1 MILFFR
7 SKANDPEK
15 KSKMNSSNTKSV
27 DPRYKFIS
35 SKMLSDGNWPNSSL
49 VHTPWFARP
58 VMGGVED
65 VTSTSTTSHRTRSSS
80 VRSTGGGGRLSPRIV
95 ITSNC
100 PQGRGED
107 IGHSLY
113 YPWILVIGIE
123 KMFVSGFLMNGKALC
138 LMSVAMFT
146 YRVPLGGKLLYKDF
160 QLRLSKAMYNEE
172 TSSSSSAATTNSS
185 SLQLSSSHVHHHRGG
200 HHHHHHNHHHHHS
213 RSPAAQ
219 QSTLYNNSVAQYD
232 QHRTLIQSHDYI
244 PGSKVLR

>member
-1 MILFFR
+1 
-7 SKANDPEK
+7 
-15 KSKMNSSNTKSV
+15 
-27 DPRYKFIS
+27 
-35 SKMLSDGNWPNSSL
+35 MLSDGNWPNSSL

-107 IGHSLY
+107 IGQPLLPLDPRHWDREDVRQWVLFMANRHNL
-113 YPWILVIGIE
+113 PEIHTDR
-123 KMFVSGFLMNGKALC
+123 FLMNGKALC

>member
-1 MILFFR
+1 
-7 SKANDPEK
+7 
-15 KSKMNSSNTKSV
+15 
-27 DPRYKFIS
+27 
-35 SKMLSDGNWPNSSL
+35 MLSDGNWPNASSL

-80 VRSTGGGGRLSPRIV
+80 VRSNGGGGRLSPRII

-107 IGHSLY
+107 IGQPLLPLDPRHWDREDVRQWVLY
-113 YPWILVIGIE
+113 MASRHNLPEIHTDR
-123 KMFVSGFLMNGKALC
+123 FLMNGKALC

-185 SLQLSSSHVHHHRGG
+185 SLQHSSSS
-200 HHHHHHNHHHHHS
+200 HHHHHRPHHHHRAHN
-213 RSPAAQ
+213 RHGSPHGGGGGLPSSLNNYDRPLL
-219 QSTLYNNSVAQYD
+219 QSNEYNNP
-232 QHRTLIQSHDYI
+232 
-244 PGSKVLR
+244 PGSKAMR